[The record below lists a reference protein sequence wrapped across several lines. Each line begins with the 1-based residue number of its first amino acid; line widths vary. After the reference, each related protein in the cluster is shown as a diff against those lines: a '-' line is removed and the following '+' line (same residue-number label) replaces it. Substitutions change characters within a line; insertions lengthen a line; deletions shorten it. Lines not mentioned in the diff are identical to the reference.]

1 VQVAALG
8 WPEYGEAPGASP
20 GVFPL
25 AGVVQRFRS
34 HTCSRVPVVAISP
47 LMHWWNNVRI
57 GFGWLAGRV
66 VVFLYGLF
74 LLTCGGAIVVV
85 SVLGLGDSVVL
96 GLCGVVFGVF
106 SGLIGVLVL
115 HQALARDR

>member
-1 VQVAALG
+1 MLK
-8 WPEYGEAPGASP
+8 W
-20 GVFPL
+20 
-25 AGVVQRFRS
+25 AGHGIHVVRGQA
-34 HTCSRVPVVAISP
+34 VPVVAICP
-47 LMHWWNNVRI
+47 LMHWWNNIRI
-57 GFGWLAGRV
+57 GFGWLAGPV

-96 GLCGVVFGVF
+96 GLFGVVFGVF
-106 SGLIGVLVL
+106 SGLIGVIVL

>member
-1 VQVAALG
+1 M
-8 WPEYGEAPGASP
+8 
-20 GVFPL
+20 
-25 AGVVQRFRS
+25 
-34 HTCSRVPVVAISP
+34 VAISP
-47 LMHWWNNVRI
+47 LMHWWNNIGI

-74 LLTCGGAIVVV
+74 LLTCSGAIVVV

-96 GLCGVVFGVF
+96 GLFGVVFGVF